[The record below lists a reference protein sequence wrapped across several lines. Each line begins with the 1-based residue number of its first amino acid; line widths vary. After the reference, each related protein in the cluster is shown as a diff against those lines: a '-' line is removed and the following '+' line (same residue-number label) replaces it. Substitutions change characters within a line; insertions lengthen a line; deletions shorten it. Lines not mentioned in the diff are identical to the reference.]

1 VKLFVATQASVFRFD
16 QRPAKVG
23 KKLNDRLCQAIEG
36 YRKLFEQV
44 VFQHVER
51 HTTMND
57 DVKRSFFVV
66 VLRHQFRVGANQ
78 VRVKRRCC
86 IALDGT
92 TFAGL
97 TWAVI
102 LDAFPLHCSTL
113 PFESQRRRVHWNVT
127 GAPSSS
133 YLTAMSSGNICSN
146 LSIFNSRGDFAG
158 VVDNFAVV
166 DTVGVVDVDDGGDR
180 IGGGGGVSATVELRA
195 RSWHRPRPSCH
206 HGARDSSIDPA
217 ARRPRRSR
225 SY

>member
-1 VKLFVATQASVFRFD
+1 MKLFVAIQASVFRFD

-92 TFAGL
+92 TFAEVDVGGDIRRL
-97 TWAVI
+97 SFALQHLAVRI
-102 LDAFPLHCSTL
+102 A
-113 PFESQRRRVHWNVT
+113 
-127 GAPSSS
+127 APARALERNRS
-133 YLTAMSSGNICSN
+133 
-146 LSIFNSRGDFAG
+146 
-158 VVDNFAVV
+158 AVV
-166 DTVGVVDVDDGGDR
+166 VVLDR
-180 IGGGGGVSATVELRA
+180 NVV
-195 RSWHRPRPSCH
+195 W
-206 HGARDSSIDPA
+206 
-217 ARRPRRSR
+217 
-225 SY
+225 